1 MQKVASNLLTMK
13 PFSYSYSR
21 LLAVAIAIGIT
32 LFGPTQA
39 QDFPSRSVSI
49 VVPFGAGGGVDI
61 TARLLAEKLRTT
73 LGGTIVVENKA
84 GGSGMIGAQAVVK
97 AAPDGHTLLLG
108 SAGETAINP
117 FVYKGKMQY
126 DPTKDLVPVTL
137 VVRVPNVL
145 VVTNKLPVKNT
156 DELITFAKKNPGKLS
171 YSTSGVGNPQ
181 HLNGELLEELAG
193 IFMVHIPY
201 RGAAAQLVDV
211 SSGVVD
217 MTFVSYTAAKAFI
230 QTGKVKPIAVTSATR
245 TTFAPDL
252 PALAES
258 KPLAKYQLE
267 NWFGLFAPAGT
278 PDAVV
283 QKLNSAV
290 TAALKDPD
298 LAKKLREQ
306 GGEPAPMSSQQF
318 KEFIKKESVQF
329 ERIVS
334 TAKIVAE

>member
-1 MQKVASNLLTMK
+1 MQLTR
-13 PFSYSYSR
+13 R
-21 LLAVAIAIGIT
+21 LTALALALGAIAPFAAT
-32 LFGPTQA
+32 A
-39 QDFPSRSVSI
+39 QDYPSRPVSI

-61 TARLLAEKLRTT
+61 TARLLAEKLRST
-73 LGGTIVVENKA
+73 LGGSVIVENKA

-97 AAPDGHTLLLG
+97 AAPDGHTVLLG

-117 FVYKGKMQY
+117 FVYKGRMQY
-126 DPTKDLVPVTL
+126 DPAKDLVPVNL

-145 VVTNKLPVKNT
+145 VVANTLPVKNVE
-156 DELITFAKKNPGKLS
+156 ELIAHAKKNPGKLS

-193 IFMVHIPY
+193 VHMVHIPY
-201 RGAAAQLVDV
+201 RGAAGQLVDV
-211 SSGVVD
+211 TAGLVD

-230 QTGKVKPIAVTSATR
+230 QAGKVKALAVTSATR
-245 TTFAPDL
+245 AAYAPDL
-252 PALAES
+252 PAIAEY

-283 QKLNSAV
+283 QKLNAAV
-290 TAALKDPD
+290 TAALKDPE

-306 GGEPAPMSSQQF
+306 GGEPTPMTPAQF
-318 KEFIKKESVQF
+318 KDFIKKESAQF
-329 ERIVS
+329 ERIVT

>member
-1 MQKVASNLLTMK
+1 MNLSRRLTALALALGAFS
-13 PFSYSYSR
+13 PF
-21 LLAVAIAIGIT
+21 AA
-32 LFGPTQA
+32 QA
-39 QDFPSRSVSI
+39 QDYPSRNVSI

-61 TARLLAEKLRTT
+61 TARLLAEKLRST
-73 LGGTIVVENKA
+73 LGGTIIVENKA

-117 FVYKGKMQY
+117 FVYKGRMAY
-126 DPTKDLVPVTL
+126 DPAKDLVPVTL

-145 VVTNKLPVKNT
+145 VVANKLPVKNT
-156 DELITFAKKNPGKLS
+156 EELIAHAKKNPGKLS

-193 IFMVHIPY
+193 VHMVHIPY

-211 SSGVVD
+211 TTGLVD

-230 QTGKVKPIAVTSATR
+230 QAGKVKPIAVTSATR
-245 TTFAPDL
+245 APFAPDV
-252 PALAES
+252 PALAEY

-283 QKLNSAV
+283 QKLNAAV
-290 TAALKDPD
+290 TAALKDPE

-306 GGEPAPMSSQQF
+306 GGEATPMTPAQF
-318 KEFIKKESVQF
+318 KDFIKKESAQF
-329 ERIVS
+329 ERIVT